1 MDHTDRGTFAG
12 KVALVTGASSGLG
25 HAVARLLTDR
35 GARVFGVAR
44 DGDALRQAM
53 IEIAGWE
60 AAGHCA
66 PADVASP
73 EACTAA
79 VAACVAGLGGLDVLI
94 NVAGSHTLR
103 HTADVTDEDWAR
115 DLAVNL
121 NGPFYLSRAALPH
134 LLERGG
140 NIVNVASVAGLQ
152 GQAYSVGYCAAKHGL
167 VGLTRAMALEF
178 TGTPL
183 RINAVCP
190 GGMVTP
196 QVTNFAFPDGVD
208 FELVMKSASPRG
220 LMEPEDVAKTVAFL
234 ASDDA
239 SAIHGAVYSV
249 DNGKMACVSS
259 KARSSRSAGS
269 STTSS
274 RRSGTSPNSWASR
287 DGCGSRTC
295 TSDPSSARTA
305 GGPPTT

>member
-1 MDHTDRGTFAG
+1 MDDTGRGTFAG
-12 KVALVTGASSGLG
+12 KIALVTGASSGLG
-25 HAVARLLTDR
+25 RAVARLLTDR

-53 IEIAGWE
+53 IDIAGPE
-60 AAGHCA
+60 AAAHCA

-73 EACTAA
+73 DACSAA
-79 VAACVAGLGGLDVLI
+79 VAACVSGLGGLDVLI

-103 HTADVTDEDWAR
+103 HTADVTDDDWAR

-140 NIVNVASVAGLQ
+140 NIVNVASVAGLE
-152 GQAYSVGYCAAKHGL
+152 GQAYSAGYCAAKHGL

-190 GGMVTP
+190 GGMMTP

-208 FELVMKSASPRG
+208 FDLVMKSASPRG

-249 DNGKMACVSS
+249 DNGKMA
-259 KARSSRSAGS
+259 
-269 STTSS
+269 
-274 RRSGTSPNSWASR
+274 
-287 DGCGSRTC
+287 
-295 TSDPSSARTA
+295 
-305 GGPPTT
+305 